1 MTLNCIICDCED
13 MFEIKD
19 KLRDSNDHKVFK
31 CIKCGQVQINPIP
44 TIDEDRSYYNN
55 NSQAKTVFNSVNMKV
70 MKLKTAADVNRR
82 FEIFKDRIN
91 KNMKLLEV
99 GCGYG
104 FFVEYLK
111 NKGYN
116 IEGIEI
122 SNSRR
127 EYGIKELGCEIHDIN
142 LLSKDVSDSQNEKY
156 DTIFLFHVLEHIS
169 EPEKF
174 LNNIKKMLK
183 KEGTLIIEVPNLDD
197 HMLLRSEEYRNFY
210 FQRAHITYFDK
221 LTLTNLMIKSGYTN
235 MEFGGVQRY
244 NLYNALNWIHK
255 GEPLLGNNESNE
267 IEWVEECY
275 KNNLIESMKCD
286 TLVAYCKK

>member
-13 MFEIKD
+13 MLEIKD
-19 KLRDSNDHKVFK
+19 KLRDSNEHKVFK
-31 CIKCGQVQINPIP
+31 CIRCGQVQINPIP
-44 TIDEDRSYYNN
+44 TIDEDRNYYNN
-55 NSQAKTVFNSVNMKV
+55 NSQAKTVFNSINMKV
-70 MKLKTAADVNRR
+70 MKSKTAADVNRR

-104 FFVEYLK
+104 FFVEHLK

-174 LNNIKKMLK
+174 LNNIRKLLK

-197 HMLLRSEEYRNFY
+197 HMLVRSEEYRNFY

-235 MEFGGVQRY
+235 MEFEGVQRY

-255 GEPLLGNNESNE
+255 GEPLLGYKESNE
-267 IEWVEECY
+267 IEWVEEYY
-275 KNNLIESMKCD
+275 KNNLTENMKCD
-286 TLVAYCKK
+286 TLVAYCRQ